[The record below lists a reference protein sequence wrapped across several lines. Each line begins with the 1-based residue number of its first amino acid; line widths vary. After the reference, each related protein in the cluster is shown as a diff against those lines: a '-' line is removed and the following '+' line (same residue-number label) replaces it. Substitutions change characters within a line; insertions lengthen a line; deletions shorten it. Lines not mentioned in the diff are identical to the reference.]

1 MTFHLAKRYL
11 RNNQWHI
18 AHDPPTKITVKG
30 ESDMKKE
37 ERRLSLAAGL
47 VVSSLAV
54 TAPAFAEGEV
64 VFSSWG
70 GRFRM
75 PYAQQC

>member
-1 MTFHLAKRYL
+1 
-11 RNNQWHI
+11 
-18 AHDPPTKITVKG
+18 
-30 ESDMKKE
+30 MKKE

-70 GRFRM
+70 VVSGCLTLSNVRARSKQAE
-75 PYAQQC
+75 YNC